1 MRYYNMQSN
10 ITEPLISLTSPESL
24 IRKFIGMALCFFT
37 GMYECEHTIPHI
49 IPVTLYLDSHK
60 ICSLRITIFVYA
72 V

>member
-37 GMYECEHTIPHI
+37 GMYECKPH
-49 IPVTLYLDSHK
+49 
-60 ICSLRITIFVYA
+60 
-72 V
+72 